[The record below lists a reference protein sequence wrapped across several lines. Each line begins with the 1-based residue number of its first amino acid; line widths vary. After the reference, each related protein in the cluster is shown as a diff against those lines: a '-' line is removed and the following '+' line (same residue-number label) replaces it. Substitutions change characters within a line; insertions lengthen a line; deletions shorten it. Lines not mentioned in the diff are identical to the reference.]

1 MFWGS
6 DEVAINRLGHQRQLT
21 LNPKTFSFFQKMN
34 FLAVTKGLFVEICPC
49 ANLLL
54 FWKTSQFSY
63 FLAIQHVVFFLFFLI
78 RRKTKGNDKYA
89 QSDNKDIEV
98 GIGWSKKAFSRRKK
112 NVQENLA
119 MQ

>member
-1 MFWGS
+1 M
-6 DEVAINRLGHQRQLT
+6 
-21 LNPKTFSFFQKMN
+21 
-34 FLAVTKGLFVEICPC
+34 
-49 ANLLL
+49 
-54 FWKTSQFSY
+54 
-63 FLAIQHVVFFLFFLI
+63 
-78 RRKTKGNDKYA
+78 KGNDKYA